1 MSKEAKEL
9 TNEELLE
16 RQKQQFE
23 EYKELEKKKKKKKWF
38 WGCGGCLAFII
49 IMGIIFAACSAT
61 MVNEVDKELNNG
73 NSEVEKMT
81 MHLKD
86 KKQH

>member
-38 WGCGGCLAFII
+38 WGCDMLP
-49 IMGIIFAACSAT
+49 S
-61 MVNEVDKELNNG
+61 K
-73 NSEVEKMT
+73 
-81 MHLKD
+81 
-86 KKQH
+86 